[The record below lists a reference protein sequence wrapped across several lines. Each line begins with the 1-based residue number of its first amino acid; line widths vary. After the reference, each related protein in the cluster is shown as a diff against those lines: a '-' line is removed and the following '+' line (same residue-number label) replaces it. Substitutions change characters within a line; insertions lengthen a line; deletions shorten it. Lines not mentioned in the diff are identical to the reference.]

1 MGASREI
8 LPPMPWP
15 MYRNAT
21 DEDLKSI
28 YAFPRTLKPV
38 SNYVPDVQ
46 PPVATTN

>member
-38 SNYVPDVQ
+38 SNHVQ
-46 PPVATTN
+46 PPGATTN